1 MDLKS
6 WLAIFKG
13 AVVRSI
19 TSEAS
24 RECIM
29 TKLQPYLEENDKF
42 EVDFR
47 GKGRKALLSASDH

>member
-1 MDLKS
+1 MS
-6 WLAIFKG
+6 
-13 AVVRSI
+13 SI

-29 TKLQPYLEENDKF
+29 TKREPYLEENDKF